1 MNILPEFESRQVL
14 TSDELNWLTSYLDSQ
29 NRLSRRMLI
38 GCGLIGGLQ
47 VKLLNNSIQI
57 SNGLA
62 ITSAGHIVKLQ
73 HPDSI
78 TTYTKIKNYT
88 QNEKDKLAFPYL
100 CDTDDLQ
107 QNYSKSVD
115 NPSIYFPG
123 FTGEVSELFEDTVNN
138 VPLLQANS
146 VTGKVVMLFAEIIQK
161 ELKDCEDD
169 NCQERGKKYIFNSK
183 ALLINQADAIKLL
196 QVQYAVASNNVEDI
210 GKKAFPWLHLPGIN
224 ILKPVFSNLNSSFSE
239 QTITQEYVRCISDF
253 QNNLPANTDEALN
266 NLSNFCSVVK
276 SNFSFLQPIIQF
288 INKNVTGNANKTPFL
303 AEMVYDYLWKIV
315 QAYQELQFE
324 AQGLRAQCFTEI
336 TAFPNH
342 VFLGLVEIQND
353 DFRDWFSTSEKV
365 FRHVFY
371 SQFTQ
376 TEQALLCKKITMLM
390 NRLKLLLAGFDDKI
404 FTDAREI
411 KVITGGHLFQSLSQQ
426 AIPYYLKTNIANT
439 WNQFATHLNLKQYIT
454 NYYSVDESKPTTT
467 LNKYAV
473 QPSGFQGNTSFFR
486 IEGVHG
492 KIALTALNTVFQIR
506 KKHGLAFEIV
516 MLRLNENAPFNHSF
530 NYTVNEDIESIYQV
544 VRAELL
550 KQIKLNVLYLDSLV
564 LKSGKFSEIQKKL
577 ISELEKSFLFFL
589 GNINLSLL
597 KPLTLALSDAVIASN
612 IATNNK
618 ANVITNDVKFKE
630 LTTTVAQVNA
640 VSQPYAVANNLQAV
654 SIQLQP
660 FNILQLVNFPVATF
674 FLNTVGSLISSVKNN
689 EKFKKT
695 TDISFYSH
703 LLTIAK
709 SMQKNER
716 QELLFLLVLQLY
728 CALRLQEEY
737 LTDNF
742 LEFDIQKYSKN
753 LNEELLP
760 ACNSVISFLKK
771 TNNEFVR
778 NDNILAEVV
787 KGEMLDY
794 ADRIK
799 FDDDWIKINQV
810 DAENKKRNGGLGVEN
825 LLDRFVRLHPGIAH
839 GCGVPNGGTYIMV
852 YNQNNTVT
860 SDFYLPYTISSH
872 LRPIQFTLL
881 ENKTLTLSGKITDAN
896 KKPIEASVKVGD
908 AMVFSNK
915 DGFYNCLVTANT
927 KLRLVCVATGYK
939 TLEKDVEIKETSQT
953 LDLVLEAELIK
964 FTTTVKF
971 VNQKNQEITGDIKLT
986 DSKQNEIIAKN
997 GVLTVTDVPG
1007 TTNVYAVKDD
1017 AFEPAEF
1024 TVKIENENKGNV
1036 VRLVEVNF
1044 LTVMITDK
1052 TTGKFDKAL
1061 LTRIG
1066 LKEVQDKLVLKD
1078 EAKGIF
1084 VSENK
1089 IAVDKVLTVQVM
1101 YNQLL
1106 KEQQVSS
1113 ATIINEVIFEVLNP
1127 TVKRD
1132 ILSWVAMTYPSTS
1145 VIVDRRVEKIKSVLL
1160 NGIQIL
1166 IDTTT
1171 NLGNGTV
1178 IYDGTLTL
1186 DPAFV
1191 NAPVINVANFKK
1203 IESVIVMATTDLIT
1217 NKTDIFKT
1225 KSILTFNKAFTAE
1238 ELKNLI
1244 QTGGDNTV
1252 FRNIQRKSDLM
1263 KENFY
1268 CLLFAP
1274 EQLKA
1279 FKTLFNV

>member
-1 MNILPEFESRQVL
+1 MMNILPEFESRQVL

-78 TTYTKIKNYT
+78 TTYTKIKIYT

-100 CDTDDLQ
+100 CDLDDLQ

-138 VPLLQANS
+138 VPLIQANS

-183 ALLINQADAIKLL
+183 ALLIDQADAIKLL

-276 SNFSFLQPIIQF
+276 SNFSFVQPVIQF

-303 AEMVYDYLWKIV
+303 TEMVYDYLWKIV
-315 QAYQELQFE
+315 QAYQELLFE
-324 AQGLRAQCFTEI
+324 AQGLRAQCFTEE

-342 VFLGLVEIQND
+342 VFLGLVETQND
-353 DFRDWFSTSEKV
+353 DFGNSVSTSEKV
-365 FRHVFY
+365 FGHVFY

-376 TEQALLCKKITMLM
+376 TEQAILCKKITMLI

-439 WNQFATHLNLKQYIT
+439 WNQYATHLNLKQYIT

-473 QPSGFQGNTSFFR
+473 QPSVFQGNASFFR

-506 KKHGLAFEIV
+506 KKHGLAFEII

-530 NYTVNEDIESIYQV
+530 NFTVNEDIESIYQV
-544 VRAELL
+544 IRAELL
-550 KQIKLNVLYLDSLV
+550 KQIKLNVIYLDSLQ
-564 LKSGKFSEIQKKL
+564 LKPGKFSEVQKKL

-597 KPLTLALSDAVIASN
+597 KPLTLELSDAVLASN

-618 ANVITNDVKFKE
+618 ANVVKYDVKFKE
-630 LTTTVAQVNA
+630 LESTVAKVNA
-640 VSQPYAVANNLQAV
+640 VSQPYAVTNNLQAI

-689 EKFKKT
+689 DKFKKT
-695 TDISFYSH
+695 TEISFYSH

-737 LTDNF
+737 LSDNF

-771 TNNEFVR
+771 SNNDFVR

-825 LLDRFVRLHPGIAH
+825 LLDRFVKLHPGIAH
-839 GCGVPNGGTYIMV
+839 GCGVPSGGTYIMV

-860 SDFYLPYTISSH
+860 SDFYLPYTISTH

-881 ENKTLTLSGKITDAN
+881 ENKTLTLSGQVTDAN
-896 KKPIEASVKVGD
+896 KKPVEASVKVGD

-915 DGFYNCLVTANT
+915 EGFYNSLVTANT
-927 KLRLVCVATGYK
+927 KLRVVCVATGYK

-964 FTTTVKF
+964 FTATVKF
-971 VNQKNQEITGDIKLT
+971 VNQKNQEITSDIKLT
-986 DSKQNEIIAKN
+986 DSKQKEIIAKN
-997 GVLTVTDVPG
+997 GVLTITDVPG

-1024 TVKIENENKGNV
+1024 TVKIENENKGDV

-1044 LTVMITDK
+1044 LTVKVTDK

-1078 EAKGIF
+1078 EVNGIYL
-1084 VSENK
+1084 SENK
-1089 IAVDKVLTVQVM
+1089 IAVDKVLTVQIM
-1101 YNQLL
+1101 YNQLI

-1113 ATIINEVIFEVLNP
+1113 ANATNEVVFEVLNP

-1132 ILSWVAMTYPSTS
+1132 IPSWVVVTYPS
-1145 VIVDRRVEKIKSVLL
+1145 VIVERRVEKIKSVLL
-1160 NGIQIL
+1160 NGIAIL
-1166 IDTTT
+1166 VDATA

-1178 IYDGTLTL
+1178 LYDGTLTL

-1191 NAPVINVANFKK
+1191 NAPVINVANFEK
-1203 IESVIVMATTDLIT
+1203 IESVIVMATSELIT
-1217 NKTDIFKT
+1217 NKTDIVKT
-1225 KSILTFNKAFTAE
+1225 KSILTFNKAFTEE

-1244 QTGGDNTV
+1244 QSGGDTSV
-1252 FRNIQRKSDLM
+1252 FRTIQRKSDLL